1 MVPGGTHE
9 VLPVRSILLVLYL
22 YHFTLFLYCC
32 LCYGMLKNDEFN
44 SSSRSAHLFI
54 GTQTSTS
61 KVLHIGNLPLKIALF
76 ITALSM
82 EKSKQ
87 DACVCAVPPR
97 PQLTVLN

>member
-54 GTQTSTS
+54 G
-61 KVLHIGNLPLKIALF
+61 K
-76 ITALSM
+76 
-82 EKSKQ
+82 
-87 DACVCAVPPR
+87 
-97 PQLTVLN
+97 